1 MFYFFRYPLSHL
13 ATLLWLSPSS
23 LSYMLLSKGILV
35 QDEFIWWSAGLDDK
49 DISESIETKS
59 CHHEQIGL
67 KVKEV
72 KDQLDL
78 LLLGEREIDQL
89 PEVSVEALSL
99 SNG

>member
-1 MFYFFRYPLSHL
+1 MLYLFRYPLSHL

-23 LSYMLLSKGILV
+23 LCCMLLSKGILV

-59 CHHEQIGL
+59 CHHEQICL
-67 KVKEV
+67 EVMLV